1 MTEVRSAGPLVE
13 QRAGTGQAQTPPAE
27 AATPARRARR
37 VRRRGSR
44 TTVPL
49 LTLITVVSAFPLY
62 FMLVMASR
70 PNDEISSLPPP
81 LTPGD
86 QLDDNLRRVLG
97 NADVMFAQAVV
108 NSFVVA
114 ITATVCVVLTSCMAG
129 FAFAKL
135 RFRGR
140 NGLMLGVVVTMMI
153 PIQLGV
159 VPLYMLMTKLH
170 LAGTLQS
177 VILPFVVSGFGVFFM
192 RQFCVQTIPDE
203 LLDAARLDGCSTWKM
218 FWYVVLPVLRPAA
231 AVLALLTFMERW
243 NDFLWPYLVLDLD
256 HPTVQVAL
264 SRLSGGYYTDQ
275 ALVMAGTLLGVVPL
289 LVVFVLF
296 GRQIVGGIMQGGM
309 KS

>member
-1 MTEVRSAGPLVE
+1 
-13 QRAGTGQAQTPPAE
+13 
-27 AATPARRARR
+27 
-37 VRRRGSR
+37 
-44 TTVPL
+44 

-62 FMLVMASR
+62 FMVVMASR
-70 PNDEISSLPPP
+70 PNDEIASLPPP

-140 NGLMLGVVVTMMI
+140 NGLMLGVIVTMMI

-203 LLDAARLDGCSTWKM
+203 LLDAARLDGCSTWRM

-289 LVVFVLF
+289 LAVFVLF

>member
-1 MTEVRSAGPLVE
+1 MTMTPLVE
-13 QRAGTGQAQTPPAE
+13 QRAE
-27 AATPARRARR
+27 RAPVETRGGPVTTKPGR

-49 LTLITVVSAFPLY
+49 LAVITLVSAFPLY

-70 PNDEISSLPPP
+70 PNDEIASLPPP

-97 NADVMFAQAVV
+97 NADVMFAHAVV

-114 ITATVCVVLTSCMAG
+114 LTATVCVVLTSCMAG

-140 NGLMLGVVVTMMI
+140 DGLMLGVIVTMMI

-159 VPLYMLMTKLH
+159 IPLYMLMTRLH

-192 RQFCVQTIPDE
+192 RQFCLQTIPDE
-203 LLDAARLDGCSTWKM
+203 LLDAARLDGCSTWSL

-243 NDFLWPYLVLDLD
+243 NDFLWPYLVLDAD

-289 LVVFVLF
+289 LVVFALF
-296 GRQIVGGIMQGGM
+296 GRHIVGGIMQGGM